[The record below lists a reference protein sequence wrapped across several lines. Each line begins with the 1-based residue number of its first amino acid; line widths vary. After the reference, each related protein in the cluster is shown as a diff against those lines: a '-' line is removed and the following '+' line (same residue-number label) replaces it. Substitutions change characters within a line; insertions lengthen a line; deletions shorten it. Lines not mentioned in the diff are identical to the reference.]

1 MKEVAGRD
9 RCGAFGGT
17 CRIGCL
23 AVAGMLLL
31 SAAFIAGCTDSAPD
45 PKAPYLVRIGRDAV
59 SVIEYRKALELARA
73 AYPYNELQVPEVD
86 RAIRVRVLRELTEE
100 LILRQR
106 ARELGISV
114 TEAELEQAVNRIR
127 SDYPED
133 EFQKTILEN
142 AVSYAAWKEKL
153 KARLLIQKLIREDLE
168 NRIQISAQDVSTYY
182 QAQRRTLVEDSEQE
196 EALPPQKMDERIV
209 KELRRKKAEEAYTD
223 WIEALRGKYQIDIN
237 LAQWQRIEA
246 S

>member
-1 MKEVAGRD
+1 MQRSAERNRWGVLW
-9 RCGAFGGT
+9 GT
-17 CRIGCL
+17 CRIGSV
-23 AVAGMLLL
+23 AMAGMLLL
-31 SAAFIAGCTDSAPD
+31 SAAFTAGCTDSVSD

-100 LILRQR
+100 LIFRQR

-127 SDYPED
+127 ADYPED
-133 EFQKTILEN
+133 EFQRAILEN
-142 AVSYAAWKEKL
+142 AVSYEAWKKKL

-182 QAQRRTLVEDSEQE
+182 QAHRRALIEDSEHKE
-196 EALPPQKMDERIV
+196 TLPSRKMDERIV

-223 WIEALRGKYQIDIN
+223 WIEGLRGKYQIDIN

>member
-1 MKEVAGRD
+1 MQRSAGRD
-9 RCGAFGGT
+9 RGGVLRGT
-17 CRIGCL
+17 GRIGSL
-23 AVAGMLLL
+23 AMAGMLLL
-31 SAAFIAGCTDSAPD
+31 SAAFAAGCTDSAPD

-114 TEAELEQAVNRIR
+114 TEAEIEQAVDRIR
-127 SDYPED
+127 SDYPEE
-133 EFQKTILEN
+133 EFQKAILEN
-142 AVSYAAWKEKL
+142 AVSYAAWKERL

-168 NRIQISAQDVSTYY
+168 NRIQISAKDVSTYC
-182 QAQRRTLVEDSEQE
+182 QAHRRTLIEDSEQQE
-196 EALPPQKMDERIV
+196 PLSPRKLDERIV
-209 KELRRKKAEEAYTD
+209 KELRRKKAEEAYID

-237 LAQWQRIEA
+237 LAQWQRIE
-246 S
+246 SS

>member
-1 MKEVAGRD
+1 MQRYAGKD
-9 RCGAFGGT
+9 RWGVLRET
-17 CRIGCL
+17 CRIGAM

-31 SAAFIAGCTDSAPD
+31 SAAFTAGCTDSAPD

-100 LILRQR
+100 LILLQR

-127 SDYPED
+127 SDYPDD

-168 NRIQISAQDVSTYY
+168 NRIQISAQEVSTYY
-182 QAQRRTLVEDSEQE
+182 QAHRRTLIEDLEQE

>member
-1 MKEVAGRD
+1 MCQRA
-9 RCGAFGGT
+9 
-17 CRIGCL
+17 CRIGSFAL
-23 AVAGMLLL
+23 AVALLL
-31 SAAFIAGCTDSAPD
+31 SGAFTAGCTDSAPD

-73 AYPYNELQVPEVD
+73 AYPYNELQIPEVD

-133 EFQKTILEN
+133 EFQKAILEN

-168 NRIQISAQDVSTYY
+168 NRIQISAQDVSSYY
-182 QAQRRTLVEDSEQE
+182 QAHRRTLTEDSAQE
-196 EALPPQKMDERIV
+196 EALPPRKMDERIV